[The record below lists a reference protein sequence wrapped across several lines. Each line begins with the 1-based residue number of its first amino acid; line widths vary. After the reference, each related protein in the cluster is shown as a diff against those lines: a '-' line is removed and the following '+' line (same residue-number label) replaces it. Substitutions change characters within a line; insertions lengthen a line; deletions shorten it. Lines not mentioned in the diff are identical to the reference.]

1 MNTVKQTLQ
10 TLIDELPDDCTLED
24 VQYRLYVTE
33 KINRGIERSHQE
45 GTTTQDDME
54 KRYASCLVE

>member
-24 VQYRLYVTE
+24 VQYRLYVTA
-33 KINRGIERSHQE
+33 KINLGINRALEE
-45 GTTTQDDME
+45 GTITQDDME
-54 KRYASCLVE
+54 KQFASCFVE